1 MARSSQNYIAAQGV
15 QHSSKSC
22 PVSVGGGE
30 WTSNVD
36 AGYLLKSK
44 SSKESNIA

>member
-1 MARSSQNYIAAQGV
+1 MARSLQNYIAAQGV
-15 QHSSKSC
+15 QHGLKSC

-36 AGYLLKSK
+36 AK
-44 SSKESNIA
+44 